1 MGPLNLQ
8 IVAEEKLQLE
18 IESAKKISELE
29 SQIILERNLK
39 TNAETQ
45 LAKISRE
52 IESLKDKQTETK
64 RLEMEAELREKEK
77 TRIIDEFNNYKR
89 LNEEVRSIHRQTF
102 N

>member
-1 MGPLNLQ
+1 MQ

-18 IESAKKISELE
+18 IESAKKISELA

>member
-18 IESAKKISELE
+18 IGSAKKISELE

>member
-1 MGPLNLQ
+1 MQ